1 MAKANRPH
9 KTEAGTGR
17 TPRGL
22 PGKADVD
29 APILAN
35 LMGLLFTNSG
45 GIDAVF
51 NTRLDLGGS
60 VLGGWG
66 RFGGVRVSST
76 SYDVV
81 FL

>member
-66 RFGGVRVSST
+66 FIWGFEGV
-76 SYDVV
+76 
-81 FL
+81 LC